1 MTNRNFCD
9 GHIHGKLTD
18 TCTEVRCFLYFSLV
32 RPHTRLLVPPAEV
45 RWLGFLIADESLRIA
60 RRSRLSWWCAAM
72 GELCSEA
79 EDGREVVAKAT
90 QLQPDMIVL
99 DFRMPISDG
108 LQVASEICRT
118 MPATRS

>member
-9 GHIHGKLTD
+9 GHIHGKRTD

-32 RPHTRLLVPPAEV
+32 RPQPAEV
-45 RWLGFLIADESLRIA
+45 LCLGFLIAGESLRIA
-60 RRSRLSWWCAAM
+60 PRSRLSLWCAGM

-108 LQVASEICRT
+108 LQAASEICRT